1 MATYLIRHSPVL
13 SGEVEVHAAKNAV
26 LPLLAAGLLTEEPL
40 VLKEVPRITDVETL
54 LTILRDCGAQV
65 TRSGTEVSVCALQPQ
80 SPLHE
85 ENMRRLRAS
94 ILILGP
100 ILARSGSAC
109 VGLPGGCAIGQRPID
124 LHLKGLQALGAQVHP
139 LGGKRQLSGRL
150 SGARIYLD
158 LPSVGATENLMMA
171 AALARGL
178 TVLENA
184 AKEPEIVDLA
194 NCLNLMGASISGAG
208 TETIT
213 ILGVERLHGAVYRPI
228 PDRIEA
234 GTLLC
239 AAAVTEGSV
248 LVRGAC
254 AEHLR
259 SLLFKLAETGVG
271 IRETHAG
278 IRLSGSAVSP
288 FEVRTL
294 AYPGFPTDM
303 QAPMTVVALRCH
315 GQSMIHETV
324 FENRFMH
331 VAELCRLGGR
341 IRVENN
347 VALVEG
353 GYPLRG
359 TSLRST
365 DLRAGAALMLAGLM
379 AEGETLLSDPSGH
392 IERGY
397 QNLPEKLRLLGA
409 DIERLGRLPGI
420 TSSLFPSVFLCFYNF
435 SASFPKGF
443 DCTFLSESAIMDAA
457 FWPPGAGRDRKGASL
472 ACILKSGIFA
482 KSPKFFRN

>member
-13 SGEVEVHAAKNAV
+13 SGEVEVSTAKNAV
-26 LPLLAAGLLTEEPL
+26 LPLLAAGLLTEDPL
-40 VLKEVPRITDVETL
+40 ILKEVPRITDVETL
-54 LTILRDCGAQV
+54 LHILRDCGAEVQ
-65 TRSGTEVSVCALQPQ
+65 RNGPDVSVCALQPQ
-80 SPLHE
+80 SPTHE
-85 ENMRRLRAS
+85 ENMRKLRAS

-124 LHLKGLQALGAQVHP
+124 LHVKGFQAMGAQVQP

-150 SGARIYLD
+150 NGTRIYLD

-171 AALARGL
+171 ATLAQGM
-178 TVLENA
+178 TTLENA
-184 AKEPEIVDLA
+184 AKEPEIIDLA
-194 NCLNLMGASISGAG
+194 NCLNQMGACITGAG
-208 TETIT
+208 TGTIT
-213 ILGVERLHGAVYRPI
+213 IVGVERLHGAIYRPI
-228 PDRIEA
+228 PDRVEA

-259 SLLFKLAETGVG
+259 SLLFKLGEAGVGVKENHVG
-271 IRETHAG
+271 IRLNGMAAT
-278 IRLSGSAVSP
+278 P

-303 QAPMTVVALRCH
+303 QAPMTVVALKCH
-315 GQSMIHETV
+315 GSSLLHETV

-331 VAELCRLGGR
+331 AGELCRLGAH

-347 VALVEG
+347 VAMVDG
-353 GYPLRG
+353 GMPLRG
-359 TSLRST
+359 ATVKST
-365 DLRAGAALMLAGLM
+365 DLRAGAALMIAGLI
-379 AEGETLLSDPSGH
+379 AEGETVLNDPAGH

-397 QNLPEKLRLLGA
+397 QDLPEKLRALGA
-409 DIERLGRLPGI
+409 DIERLDDYP
-420 TSSLFPSVFLCFYNF
+420 T
-435 SASFPKGF
+435 
-443 DCTFLSESAIMDAA
+443 
-457 FWPPGAGRDRKGASL
+457 
-472 ACILKSGIFA
+472 
-482 KSPKFFRN
+482 